1 MIGVFPSAMFPWL
14 QFRLLGFFAPT
25 LGRLW
30 LRFRRRLVP
39 QHVRESLGFLPEP
52 ALAIPYRRLAFA
64 VPYSHNVIDGTP
76 FKGRQMIAAIGV
88 GNDGKKMVLGLR
100 EGATE

>member
-14 QFRLLGFFAPT
+14 QFRLLSFFAPT

-64 VPYSHNVIDGTP
+64 VPYSHTSSMAPLLPLPAVRMMDIPGYS
-76 FKGRQMIAAIGV
+76 R
-88 GNDGKKMVLGLR
+88 
-100 EGATE
+100 